1 MEKWYHGSSSN
12 FDSFKHQAIGTNGH
26 AQGFGI
32 YLTQSKEVARSYA
45 GTGKGHESQ
54 GFVYHVDASK
64 INDMRQ
70 LDPEQVTMNQEDVV
84 QILKSITEVQDEYP
98 YTLVDYSGNPDLE
111 VGWNEEN
118 EEIAQEIA
126 FNLLENETND
136 LDVINELRNASDES
150 EAVGNGLT
158 QAMIGSAQDWTQ
170 TDANGQ
176 PALVV
181 FDPNNLSILEKESVH
196 EPQPV
201 QKQTIQPE
209 LTADDA
215 EYLSTLSE
223 IELHQ

>member
-12 FDSFKHQAIGTNGH
+12 FDSFKHQAIGTNGR

-45 GTGKGHESQ
+45 GTGKGHENQ
-54 GFVYHVDASK
+54 GFVYHVDTSK

-70 LDPEQVTMNQEDVV
+70 LDPEQVTMTQEDVV

-126 FNLLENETND
+126 FNLLEDEAND
-136 LDVINELRNASDES
+136 LDVINELRNLSNES
-150 EAVGNGLT
+150 EAVGRGLS
-158 QAMIGSAQDWTQ
+158 QAIIGSAPDWTQ
-170 TDANGQ
+170 VDSEGH

-181 FDPNNLSILEKESVH
+181 FDPNNLSIIEKESVH
-196 EPQPV
+196 EPQLV
-201 QKQTIQPE
+201 QEQTIQPE